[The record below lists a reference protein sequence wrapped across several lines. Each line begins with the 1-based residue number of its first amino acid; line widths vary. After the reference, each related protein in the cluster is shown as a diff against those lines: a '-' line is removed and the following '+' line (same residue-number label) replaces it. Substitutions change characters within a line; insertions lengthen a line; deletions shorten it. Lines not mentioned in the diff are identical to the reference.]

1 MAEQQGNPI
10 SLRHGGHAV
19 IAPVEM
25 EAVVTA
31 IREALPIKHQADQWI
46 VADLADALIRLH
58 RFRNYA
64 DEHELWDQRGKSK
77 KRYMARSVLH
87 WESRYRDRVFRL
99 LLRELGLTPASRAK
113 LGLDLVRSVS
123 LAEAM
128 SEKDPVKRKALMA
141 AAGVPEED
149 GADGWPQP
157 TARSC
162 LRVRCCA
169 LALGAPARGSGVQGV
184 HHGHPGCAAH
194 RQVHACRGASS
205 MDGHA

>member
-1 MAEQQGNPI
+1 VAEQQGNPI

-25 EAVVTA
+25 DVVVAA
-31 IREALPIKHQADQWI
+31 IREALPVKHQADQWI

-58 RFRNYA
+58 RFRKYA
-64 DEHELWDQRGKSK
+64 DEHELWQQRSKSK
-77 KRYMARSVLH
+77 QYMAKSVLY
-87 WESRYRDRVFRL
+87 WESRYQDRVFR

-149 GADGWPQP
+149 GHDG
-157 TARSC
+157 
-162 LRVRCCA
+162 
-169 LALGAPARGSGVQGV
+169 
-184 HHGHPGCAAH
+184 
-194 RQVHACRGASS
+194 
-205 MDGHA
+205 